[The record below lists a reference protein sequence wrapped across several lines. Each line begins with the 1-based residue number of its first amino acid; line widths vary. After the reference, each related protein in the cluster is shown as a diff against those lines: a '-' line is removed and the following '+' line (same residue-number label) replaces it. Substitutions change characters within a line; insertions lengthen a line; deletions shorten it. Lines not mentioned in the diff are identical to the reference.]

1 MYDFCAIQVAKYF
14 QQLHKFSFQI
24 QDISHQPTKHRVF
37 LEAFKAEDEP
47 DGQNELLSTVLANKR
62 GSEIC
67 RS

>member
-1 MYDFCAIQVAKYF
+1 MISVRFRLQNISSSF
-14 QQLHKFSFQI
+14 TNFSFQI

-47 DGQNELLSTVLANKR
+47 DGQNELLSTILANKR